1 MRVKD
6 PGLGRVCQALDWLG
20 FSDGLTQAM
29 LQGQNFSLLRYQ
41 PFLPAAFHFLFAHT
55 HVPRIN
61 YPHSQYEA
69 LTKTSASRNAL
80 AAMLSEVPACI
91 RTRVSEL
98 SLSLD
103 ILSLLLD
110 IICPKLR
117 PVNPQLFS
125 DREKHTH
132 TL

>member
-6 PGLGRVCQALDWLG
+6 PSLGGVCDALDWLG

-41 PFLPAAFHFLFAHT
+41 PFLPVAFHFLFAHT

-61 YPHSQYEA
+61 YPHSQYE
-69 LTKTSASRNAL
+69 TSASRNAL

-91 RTRVSEL
+91 RIRVSE
-98 SLSLD
+98 LSLD

-110 IICPKLR
+110 NICPKLR
-117 PVNPQLFS
+117 PVGEPPAVKRQ
-125 DREKHTH
+125 RETAAG
-132 TL
+132 